1 MAVGA
6 VDRRRT
12 VTRRVVAVGSLLM
25 FGSTARGQTARQ
37 ADSNATIF
45 APLVR
50 VRSDEYAAARST
62 FHTSLVRR
70 LPASDQWRAVE
81 PPAGAISIVFP
92 SNGLELKAWL
102 QLPDSMRTTPHPTIL
117 WLHGGHSF
125 DQGDWDATRPFRDE
139 GYVVLAPMLRGEN
152 GQGGIYSLFYDEVD
166 DVIAAAEY
174 LRRQP
179 FVDNERLYLAGHS
192 VGGTM
197 VMLTAE
203 AYPHFAA
210 AASISGS
217 PDQAIFIRYA
227 LANRQSEI
235 PFDPIDSIEIEMRS
249 PLAFAESFKCPI
261 RIFFGSE
268 EPHFAISSR
277 ETAAVARS
285 HGIDAEVSIAEGDHM
300 TVIPAAIRRAIDFF
314 RSVRPR

>member
-1 MAVGA
+1 MSVAG
-6 VDRRRT
+6 VDLRRMM
-12 VTRRVVAVGSLLM
+12 RR
-25 FGSTARGQTARQ
+25 STIVLGGLALFASIVSGQTSPDVAG
-37 ADSNATIF
+37 NATML

-50 VRSDEYAAARST
+50 LRSDDYAAARSR
-62 FHTSLVRR
+62 FHTSLIRR
-70 LPASDQWRAVE
+70 LPSPDPWHAVE
-81 PPAGAISIVFP
+81 PPAGATSIVFP

-102 QLPDSMRTTPHPTIL
+102 ELPDAMRTTPHATIL

-152 GQGGIYSLFYDEVD
+152 GQSGSYSLFYDEVD

-179 FVDNERLYLAGHS
+179 FVDEKRLYVAGHS

-197 VMLTAE
+197 AMLAAE

-210 AASISGS
+210 AVSISGS
-217 PDQAIFIRYA
+217 PDQALFIRNA

-235 PFDPIDSIEIEMRS
+235 PFASTDSIEIEMRS
-249 PLAFAESFKCPI
+249 PLTFAESFKCPI
-261 RIFFGSE
+261 RIFFGNE

-277 ETAAVARS
+277 RTAAVAGSR
-285 HGIDAEVSIAEGDHM
+285 GIDAAALVVEGNHI
-300 TVIPAAIRRAIDFF
+300 TVVPGAIRRAIEFF
-314 RSVRPR
+314 QNVR